1 MTAAATAA
9 LVALRARPLATLAL
23 VTAGM
28 IALMAAAPA
37 RAQPQALDQGSGTSL
52 RLTAPGGGLWL
63 RGRTFGPTS
72 PAETAS
78 LGHAADPSWRLLGSY
93 DLPKAGLRASGG
105 MIGVSRRTAFGGSAL
120 QESQRWDNGLTSGWI
135 EGTRVQDTALQAGH
149 ISVPYAGI
157 GYSTASPPFAGT
169 GPQRGLVS
177 STWSFSVDLGV
188 MALAP
193 RSSVRFGGADSS
205 QGRLDDM
212 LRELRLSPL
221 LQLGVSYS
229 F

>member
-1 MTAAATAA
+1 MTAAAAA
-9 LVALRARPLATLAL
+9 APVALRTRSLATLAL

-28 IALMAAAPA
+28 IALAAAAPA
-37 RAQPQALDQGSGTSL
+37 RAQPQALDQGSSTSL

-105 MIGVSRRTAFGGSAL
+105 MIGVSRRTAFGGAAL
-120 QESQRWDNGLTSGWI
+120 QESQRWDNGLTAGWI
-135 EGTRVQDTALQAGH
+135 EGTRVQDTALQASH

-157 GYSTASPPFAGT
+157 GYSTASALSTG

-193 RSSVRFGGADSS
+193 RSSVRFGGADGS
-205 QGRLDDM
+205 QSRLDDM